1 LKLYSH
7 TYYTPYILVVRT
19 QLHVHVSASNSH
31 PQAAYKKVGLGFRYC
46 TKGHIWN
53 QLDPV

>member
-1 LKLYSH
+1 MYMFQLK
-7 TYYTPYILVVRT
+7 T
-19 QLHVHVSASNSH
+19 SH
-31 PQAAYKKVGLGFRYC
+31 PQAAYKKAGLGFRYC